1 MLKPGGEWL
10 YITFRQPHFMK
21 PFLAREG
28 LWDLSVEVLD
38 DGAGTFEYFAFKMT
52 KHQDAD
58 VPGMVYG
65 EEANI

>member
-1 MLKPGGEWL
+1 
-10 YITFRQPHFMK
+10 MK